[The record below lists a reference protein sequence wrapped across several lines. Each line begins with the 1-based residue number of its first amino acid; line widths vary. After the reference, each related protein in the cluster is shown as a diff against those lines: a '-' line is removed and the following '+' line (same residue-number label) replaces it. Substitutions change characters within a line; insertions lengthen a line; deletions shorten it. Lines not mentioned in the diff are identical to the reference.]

1 VFRSPLACVTAVVQM
16 QQALHVHA
24 WPDGERARVRMGV
37 HTGQASATATGL
49 VGLDVHRAAR
59 VAAAGHGDQVL
70 VSEAAAAL
78 VRDVL
83 PAGVALGI

>member
-1 VFRSPLACVTAVVQM
+1 
-16 QQALHVHA
+16 
-24 WPDGERARVRMGV
+24 
-37 HTGQASATATGL
+37 
-49 VGLDVHRAAR
+49 VHRAAR